1 MHLAWPGNAF
11 FFLGVWRL
19 RTLFFF
25 AGNGKHKLYNM
36 GYIYIHIASY
46 KARGSENKKKTMV
59 RYGMEWNGME
69 MLPAAWLHC
78 LQLQVINFTT
88 TRF

>member
-1 MHLAWPGNAF
+1 M
-11 FFLGVWRL
+11 
-19 RTLFFF
+19 LFFGASGDF
-25 AGNGKHKLYNM
+25 GPCSSSPAMANTNCIIWVIYT
-36 GYIYIHIASY
+36 YIHIASY
-46 KARGSENKKKTMV
+46 KARAPKTKKKTMV